1 MIKEDIKQEKDSSD
15 LLGKWYIINCYSGH
29 EEKVK
34 EDLLQRVETLNMK
47 NFIFDVRIVK
57 QQEMSKK
64 TKLMIGKNPYPGY
77 LFVNMYMTDDAWFIV
92 RNTPGVTGFIGSSGN
107 WSKPF
112 PLSRTEVR
120 DMLRRSEEKS
130 NISSKKVQQ
139 VFVADFKEGDLAKI
153 LSGAFEN
160 KEGEVIGMD
169 YSKGVATI
177 NIEVFGG
184 RYVPVEAEFSYC
196 EKVN

>member
-1 MIKEDIKQEKDSSD
+1 MLEENKIPEKKPEEFR
-15 LLGKWYIINCYSGH
+15 GKWYTINCYSGH

-34 EDLLQRVETLNMK
+34 EDLLQRIETLNMK
-47 NFIFDVRIVK
+47 DFIFDVRIVK
-57 QQEMSKK
+57 QQEVSKK
-64 TKLMIGKNPYPGY
+64 TKTVSGKNPYPGY
-77 LFVNMYMTDDAWFIV
+77 LFVNMIMNDDAWFIV

-112 PLSRTEVR
+112 PLSRSEAR
-120 DMLRRSEEKS
+120 DMLRRSDEKPQAQP
-130 NISSKKVQQ
+130 KKQKQ
-139 VFVADFKEGDLAKI
+139 LFVADFKEGNFVKI

-160 KEGEVIGMD
+160 KEGEVIAMD

-184 RYVPVEAEFSYC
+184 RFVPVDAEFSYC
-196 EKVN
+196 EKIV

>member
-1 MIKEDIKQEKDSSD
+1 MIKDDIKQEKDSSD
-15 LLGKWYIINCYSGH
+15 LLGKWYAINCYSGH

-47 NFIFDVRIVK
+47 DFIFDVRIVK

-64 TKLMIGKNPYPGY
+64 TKSMIGKNPYPGY
-77 LFVNMYMTDDAWFIV
+77 LFVNMIMNDDAWFIV

-112 PLSRTEVR
+112 PLSRTESR

-139 VFVADFKEGDLAKI
+139 VFVADFKEGDLVKI

-160 KEGEVIGMD
+160 KEGEVIAMD